1 MTGELVSYLTTEDR
15 EERETW
21 AAELAGSEETWILE
35 RDFGGHVY
43 QEKLHWFLMQG
54 FRPLCLENRCEV
66 LVDSERDVNAN
77 D

>member
-21 AAELAGSEETWILE
+21 AAELAGSGETWVLE

-43 QEKLHWFLMQG
+43 QENTPHLWRMDMRL
-54 FRPLCLENRCEV
+54 
-66 LVDSERDVNAN
+66 
-77 D
+77 

>member
-1 MTGELVSYLTTEDR
+1 MRRKRNVGGGACGTQEIGFF
-15 EERETW
+15 
-21 AAELAGSEETWILE
+21 E

-43 QEKLHWFLMQG
+43 QEKLHWFLTQG
-54 FRPLCLENRCEV
+54 FLPLCLENRCEV

>member
-1 MTGELVSYLTTEDR
+1 MRDR
-15 EERETW
+15 KRFRFF
-21 AAELAGSEETWILE
+21 E

-43 QEKLHWFLMQG
+43 QEKLHWFLTLR
-54 FRPLCLENRCEV
+54 FRLWCLENRCEV